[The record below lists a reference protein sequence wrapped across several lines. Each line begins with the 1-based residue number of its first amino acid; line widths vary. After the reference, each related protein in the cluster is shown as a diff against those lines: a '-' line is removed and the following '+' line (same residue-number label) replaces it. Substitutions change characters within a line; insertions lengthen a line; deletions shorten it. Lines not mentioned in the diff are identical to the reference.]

1 MLVGCNNSEG
11 DEFVNNFSKEDIPKN
26 SSHLPIIDDPLID
39 LSAEEFEKAYAKL
52 PDDYHIK
59 INNWGELAGMFEEL
73 ENETITKKEAERVAS
88 FGSYWGPQEPLAISL
103 KGLRFFRNIDSIS
116 LEYSSIKDI
125 SELGNLKKLNKIDIN
140 SSDIIMNNSTEELR
154 SLIDIQGRYD
164 NGTYYISLADCNIAD
179 VDFLNGISDLSD
191 LSLWLDKNDISS
203 VEPLSHLQE
212 VNEFSLSGNNIEDI
226 SPLSNLKKVKY
237 ISLSNNPIRDIS
249 YLKNVEIVESEDIVY
264 KDRPSIRIIGLDI
277 DEEEIIDIFGEKS
290 KYVYH

>member
-1 MLVGCNNSEG
+1 M
-11 DEFVNNFSKEDIPKN
+11 
-26 SSHLPIIDDPLID
+26 
-39 LSAEEFEKAYAKL
+39 
-52 PDDYHIK
+52 
-59 INNWGELAGMFEEL
+59 
-73 ENETITKKEAERVAS
+73 
-88 FGSYWGPQEPLAISL
+88 
-103 KGLRFFRNIDSIS
+103 
-116 LEYSSIKDI
+116 
-125 SELGNLKKLNKIDIN
+125 
-140 SSDIIMNNSTEELR
+140 
-154 SLIDIQGRYD
+154 
-164 NGTYYISLADCNIAD
+164 
-179 VDFLNGISDLSD
+179 
-191 LSLWLDKNDISS
+191 WLDKNDISS